1 MWSPEIMR
9 ASHHHAQR
17 GYTLIELSISIII
30 ALFLMGGLLTLVMHT
45 RNTSTTQ
52 TQLQQLQE
60 NERIAMTILANV
72 VQEAGYFP
80 DPTNNTATSLGGE
93 TENGYG
99 AGGTGVLTFGVGQ
112 SLAGVSA
119 VAVPGAV
126 VAARF
131 VAPISDASG
140 VIANSIITCGGS
152 TNTDTAATHE
162 FTNIFQVATVAGV
175 TYLQCVLIKDGGNP
189 QTVNLVPG
197 LYDMRVWYGVA
208 TGSDNNVA
216 EYLAASD
223 VTATNNWA
231 NVTSVKIRLYFQ
243 LPRYGFSGGQVDTTA
258 TSSAV
263 TNQTQYVERVIGL
276 MSRVGVNT

>member
-1 MWSPEIMR
+1 MR
-9 ASHHHAQR
+9 ASHHHPQR

-52 TQLQQLQE
+52 IQMQQLQE

-72 VQEAGYFP
+72 IQEAGYFP
-80 DPTNNTATSLGGE
+80 DPTNNTPTSLAGE

-112 SLAGVSA
+112 SLAGVSG
-119 VAVPGAV
+119 VAAPGAV
-126 VAARF
+126 VASRF
-131 VAPISDASG
+131 VAPIGDTSG
-140 VIANSIITCGGS
+140 VIANSIITCGGT
-152 TNTDTAATHE
+152 TNTDPAATHE
-162 FTNIFQVATVAGV
+162 FTNIFQIATVGTV
-175 TYLQCVLIKDGGNP
+175 TYLQCVLIKDGGGNP

-216 EYLAASD
+216 EYLTAAN
-223 VTATNNWA
+223 VTATNNWP

-243 LPRYGFSGGQVDTTA
+243 LPQYGFSGGQVDTAA